1 MRGQVLGVDKNSGE
15 GQISGEDGQRY
26 SFRQDDWS
34 DKKSPAVGITVDF
47 AADGNRA
54 ARIFRVPDPHTM
66 TVADRPAPRPEQHGA
81 SDRNRIVAALLAFF
95 LGVFGVHKFYL
106 GKSKAGMIMLLCGTI
121 GWLLVLPGLFA
132 SVTAFIEFIIYLV
145 TSDEEFDRR
154 YVHGDKEWF

>member
-26 SFRQDDWS
+26 AFRQDDWS
-34 DKKSPAVGITVDF
+34 DKKFPAVGITVDF

-54 ARIFRVPDPHTM
+54 VRVFRVPDPRELTLGE
-66 TVADRPAPRPEQHGA
+66 RPAHREG
-81 SDRNRIVAALLAFF
+81 SDRNRIVAAVLAFF

-106 GKSKAGMIMLLCGTI
+106 GKSKAGLIMLLCGTI

-132 SVTAFIEFIIYLV
+132 SITAFIEFIIYLV

>member
-1 MRGQVLGVDKNSGE
+1 MRGQILGVDKTSGE

-54 ARIFRVPDPHTM
+54 ARVFRVPDARELTLGE
-66 TVADRPAPRPEQHGA
+66 RPAPRTG

-106 GKSKAGMIMLLCGTI
+106 GKSKAGLIMLLCGTI

-132 SVTAFIEFIIYLV
+132 SITAFIEFIIYLV
-145 TSDEEFDRR
+145 TSDEDFDRR